1 MNYFIYSNRSFFKL
15 LIDAI
20 ELIIMNILL
29 TGASGFIGSYLV
41 KDLLKHGH
49 SLHTFTRKKNYS
61 IEGTK
66 TFTGDIKDIDSL
78 KPAFK
83 DVDAVIHNAAY
94 ANDWRKKSI
103 FYEANVDGTRNIAD
117 ACVKHGVKRL
127 LYTSTAG
134 IYGFPNSLN
143 PIKEED
149 GPTPKP
155 LNPYGASK
163 IESEKLLQKYKDL
176 KITIFRPP
184 MVFGAGGKPSQILLS
199 TIEQGKAAY
208 IGKGEKHISIVHPAD
223 VAQCFRLSLEKEKEG
238 VFNTVSFYCTIQEI
252 FEESAKKLGVN
263 PPQKHFPFFIAYM
276 SGFFS
281 ELLAKEEPSLTR
293 FRVIKLGTS
302 RIIDGEKAKKELG
315 YIPQY
320 NLEKTVDDMVSWYKE
335 LQK

>member
-1 MNYFIYSNRSFFKL
+1 MK
-15 LIDAI
+15 
-20 ELIIMNILL
+20 ILV

-41 KDLLKHGH
+41 KDLLNQGH
-49 SLHTFTRKKNYS
+49 TLHTFTRKKDFT
-61 IEGTK
+61 IEGTE
-66 TFTGDIKDIDSL
+66 TFTGDIKDINSL

-94 ANDWRKKSI
+94 ANDWGKKKI
-103 FYEANVDGTRNIAD
+103 FFEANVNGTRNIAD
-117 ACVKHGVKRL
+117 ACIKYGVNRL

-134 IYGFPNSLN
+134 IYGFPNSLT

-149 GPTPKP
+149 GATPKP

-163 IESEKLLQKYKDL
+163 IESEKLLQQYNDL

-184 MVFGAGGKPSQILLS
+184 MVFGAGGKPSRILLS

-223 VAQCFRLSLEKEKEG
+223 VAQCFQLALNKEIEG
-238 VFNTVSFYCTIQEI
+238 VFNTVSFYCTIKEI
-252 FEESAKKLGVN
+252 FEASAKKLGVE
-263 PPQKHFPFFIAYM
+263 PPQKHFPFFIAYL

-281 ELLAKEEPSLTR
+281 ELFAKEEPSLTR

-315 YIPQY
+315 FKPQY
-320 NLEKTVDDMVSWYKE
+320 DLEKTVNDMVSWYKT
-335 LQK
+335 L